1 MKVFN
6 VDDVAAKWS
15 HTEKL
20 APLILWRRHSE
31 IFELIKPVHVM
42 RVCQASRYYFNKK
55 FTMHF
60 QPTFSF
66 SKFE

>member
-20 APLILWRRHSE
+20 ASLILWRRHSE
-31 IFELIKPVHVM
+31 IFELIKPVHGYACM
-42 RVCQASRYYFNKK
+42 SSI
-55 FTMHF
+55 TLLL
-60 QPTFSF
+60 
-66 SKFE
+66 